1 MSFFETI
8 LKILKKYYA
17 LILEGVGNTMLIA
30 LISTV
35 VGLLIGIIVGI
46 IRTIPQSKVRSV
58 RIIQKIINFIL
69 SAYIEIFRG
78 TPMMVQSM
86 VIYWGYAFLSGGQT
100 LPLFGSALFI
110 VSINTG
116 AYMSEIV
123 RGGIISISKGQFEG
137 AKAIGMNHFQLM
149 LHVVIPQVIRNIL
162 PAVSNEFVINIK
174 DTSVLNV
181 IGVVEL
187 FYQATIIAKNTFEI
201 FATYTI
207 ICVIYFI
214 LTFAVTRLLRLFEGV
229 LDGNGVRL
237 NLKGVRKHG

>member
-86 VIYWGYAFLSGGQT
+86 VIYWG
-100 LPLFGSALFI
+100 
-110 VSINTG
+110 
-116 AYMSEIV
+116 
-123 RGGIISISKGQFEG
+123 
-137 AKAIGMNHFQLM
+137 
-149 LHVVIPQVIRNIL
+149 
-162 PAVSNEFVINIK
+162 
-174 DTSVLNV
+174 
-181 IGVVEL
+181 
-187 FYQATIIAKNTFEI
+187 
-201 FATYTI
+201 
-207 ICVIYFI
+207 
-214 LTFAVTRLLRLFEGV
+214 
-229 LDGNGVRL
+229 
-237 NLKGVRKHG
+237 